1 MEHKKALVRQYLQL
15 IPEVT
20 RTWFEFELENE
31 VWLKTLVVEVS
42 IDSDPNTSPDLRNVL
57 ENISLTV
64 IENQTTMVI
73 NRLKVVSKVA
83 R

>member
-57 ENISLTV
+57 ENIRLTV

-73 NRLKVVSKVA
+73 NRLKVVSIA

>member
-20 RTWFEFELENE
+20 RTWFGFELENE

-57 ENISLTV
+57 ENIRLTV

-73 NRLKVVSKVA
+73 NRLKVVSIA

>member
-31 VWLKTLVVEVS
+31 VWLKTL
-42 IDSDPNTSPDLRNVL
+42 
-57 ENISLTV
+57 
-64 IENQTTMVI
+64 
-73 NRLKVVSKVA
+73 
-83 R
+83 

>member
-1 MEHKKALVRQYLQL
+1 MEHNKALVRQYLQL

-57 ENISLTV
+57 ENIRLTV

>member
-57 ENISLTV
+57 ENIRLTV

>member
-1 MEHKKALVRQYLQL
+1 MEHKKALVRQYLEL
-15 IPEVT
+15 IDQVT

-42 IDSDPNTSPDLRNVL
+42 IDTDPNTSPDLRAVL
-57 ENISLTV
+57 ENIRLTV

-73 NRLKVVSKVA
+73 NRVKVVSKAA